1 MIPVARRAGPRQPG
15 LQPIEKIESAATKDA
30 DDDYR
35 PRLSIYAPRSRAS
48 SRPSCMSGILG
59 WGSIRNC
66 AIFSALNPGIL
77 AMAAKVGTLSVPR
90 VWSLATTWQDAHQ
103 RLASA
108 SPWAASA
115 GKAAALGGRT
125 QRPTTIAKRDAEPS
139 RQRRKQV
146 IEGGSFRRVGAT
158 EKMDFTC
165 RRKGSPS

>member
-77 AMAAKVGTLSVPR
+77 AMVAKVGTLSIPR
-90 VWSLATTWQDAHQ
+90 VWSLATMWQDAHQ
-103 RLASA
+103 RFASA
-108 SPWAASA
+108 SPLEASA
-115 GKAAALGGRT
+115 GKASELGSRT
-125 QRPTTIAKRDAEPS
+125 HRPMAIAEKDARMATGTEPS
-139 RQRRKQV
+139 RRRRKQI
-146 IEGGSFRRVGAT
+146 IEGR
-158 EKMDFTC
+158 
-165 RRKGSPS
+165 